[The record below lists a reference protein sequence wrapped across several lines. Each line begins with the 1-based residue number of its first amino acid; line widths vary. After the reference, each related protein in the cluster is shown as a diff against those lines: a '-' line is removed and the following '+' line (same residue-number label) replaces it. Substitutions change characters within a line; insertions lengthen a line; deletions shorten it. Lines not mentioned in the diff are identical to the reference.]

1 MQQDMVIRHYSPRTV
16 KSYLWHVNAF
26 KAHIQKPLDQ
36 VTEDD
41 IRSYL
46 YHVKT
51 VKQYSRSNLHQAFS
65 AIKYLCRHTLQMPF
79 KLNALKGVKRG
90 RPLPLVLSTDE
101 IKTCL
106 RLLPT

>member
-1 MQQDMVIRHYSPRTV
+1 MNDLIRKMQQEMVIRHYSPRTV

-26 KAHIQKPLDQ
+26 KANIQKPPDQ

-51 VKQYSRSNLHQAFS
+51 VKQ
-65 AIKYLCRHTLQMPF
+65 
-79 KLNALKGVKRG
+79 
-90 RPLPLVLSTDE
+90 
-101 IKTCL
+101 
-106 RLLPT
+106 